1 MPKDKKEF
9 TTRTEKRKKQKSNRI
24 LNALIAIVVLLIA
37 IKAYSIIFN
46 EDDGETPKNV
56 EVAEEKNELKQEQS
70 QNLNN
75 EKNEDEK
82 TVDVKETQD
91 EKSDPKDLIVTSSN
105 DDIVEKVIVDQNWK
119 VTPTQQT
126 GPHESTF
133 IEGHIDYEEK
143 KLTIRNAVGLD
154 EDNIIYWS
162 VKNDGTNKGVVSVVS
177 SYDQTEKYR
186 VHIKWIE
193 NSGWIP
199 VKVEVLKY
207 LDHVKHTSID
217 DKDKFR

>member
-162 VKNDGTNKGVVSVVS
+162 VRNDGTGKGAVAVVS
-177 SYDQTEKYR
+177 SKDQSEKYR

-193 NSGWIP
+193 NAGWIP
-199 VKVEVLKY
+199 IKVEILK
-207 LDHVKHTSID
+207 KID
-217 DKDKFR
+217 GTYEVMN